1 MIRSSN
7 PCKACTDDGNYSSD
21 SPLVPKPDKPI
32 PYLAG
37 KTESAMTTYYF
48 KNPEEALKRARMA
61 GKQPGCWYGGITLP
75 SGKKGWAIY
84 KGSKIIEQYAVMK

>member
-1 MIRSSN
+1 MLKLS
-7 PCKACTDDGNYSSD
+7 
-21 SPLVPKPDKPI
+21 LVPRPDKPI
-32 PYLAG
+32 PYLAD

-48 KNPEEALKRARMA
+48 KNPEDALKQARMA

-84 KGSKIIEQYAVMK
+84 KGSKIIEQYVVMK